1 MLYTQ
6 DGSCAVLYEQL
17 EQMDDGPSWTIIT
30 QIPVKNMRQLANTVL
45 QIGCLT
51 AGLCFLASSLLYL
64 LLSGDVVRRVQKL
77 SLYICLLYTSAAGND
92 VVMPGG
98 PPVIVQI
105 LKGYEEGRVTREELQ
120 QAVSHLL
127 SLLKRFGRY
136 GAQRL

>member
-17 EQMDDGPSWTIIT
+17 EQMDDGPNWTIIT

-45 QIGCLT
+45 QMGCLT

-77 SLYICLLYTSAAGND
+77 SLYMDLQRESKFVPIPIQGPKDELYKVQLAFNRMIASLEQLIHDNYLSAEN
-92 VVMPGG
+92 
-98 PPVIVQI
+98 
-105 LKGYEEGRVTREELQ
+105 
-120 QAVSHLL
+120 
-127 SLLKRFGRY
+127 
-136 GAQRL
+136 